1 MKILLAVL
9 IMLTLTGCGGTKPNP
24 NEGLYPAWYMKQNL
38 PAFNKYE
45 IIGYG
50 EGESF
55 KEAEAN
61 AKEDIAQQLSS
72 EVDSSVSVHST
83 DKGSMSEAKLKVT
96 SKLNLQNLK
105 TIKREQIEKSFFVA
119 LKYEN
124 LDLAYRVQ
132 KTIGTVECKNEEVSS
147 YMKET
152 TLYQSI
158 KKAVGCELS
167 IKLQRRNSAWYL
179 TYKEHMFLL
188 SDSEFEQLYIS
199 TQNQK
204 YSFES
209 SKKVL
214 RDGDEFHFS
223 FGTDEDVYVTLLDVY
238 ENGIVTLLQAS
249 TQFSSNL
256 QIPSKESENYFEA
269 GLVEE
274 GKDTHDLY
282 IAIFTKETLD
292 MSRYEYANEEL
303 ASSELAYKFDE
314 LINLIEKYEYTT
326 LLLRTKVK

>member
-1 MKILLAVL
+1 MRIFLAVL
-9 IMLTLTGCGGTKPNP
+9 VMLTLAGCGGTKPNP
-24 NEGLYPAWYMKQNL
+24 NEGLSPAWYMKQNL
-38 PAFNKYE
+38 PVFNKYE

-61 AKEDIAQQLSS
+61 AKEDISQRLSS
-72 EVDSSVSVHST
+72 EVDSSISVHST

-96 SKLNLQNLK
+96 SKLNIQNVK
-105 TIKREQIEKSFFVA
+105 TIKREQMENGFFVA

-132 KTIGTVECKNEEVSS
+132 KTIGNVECKNEEVSS

-158 KKAVGCELS
+158 KKAVECELS
-167 IKLQRRNSAWYL
+167 VKLQRRNSAWYL

-188 SDSEFEQLYIS
+188 SDSEFEQLYTSI
-199 TQNQK
+199 QNQK
-204 YSFES
+204 YSFEP

-214 RDGDEFHFS
+214 RDGDEFHFTFS
-223 FGTDEDVYVTLLDVY
+223 ADEDMYVTLLDVY

-249 TQFSSNL
+249 TQFSGDL
-256 QIPSKESENYFEA
+256 QIPSKESESYFEA

-282 IAIFTKETLD
+282 IAIFTKEPLD
-292 MSRYEYANEEL
+292 ISRYEYANEEL

-314 LINLIEKYEYTT
+314 LINFISKYEYASI
-326 LLLRTKVK
+326 LLRTKK